1 MEKSTIRDHDQNL
14 FSAVHFFNQMVNTGF
29 QSSRLHDDTDKAA
42 DGNDEYNQ
50 ICRIHKSVW
59 ISHKEVAE
67 AGSLN
72 SYGSSV
78 LYGL

>member
-1 MEKSTIRDHDQNL
+1 M
-14 FSAVHFFNQMVNTGF
+14 HFFNQMVNAGF
-29 QSSRLHDDTDKAA
+29 QSPRLHDDTDKAA
-42 DGNDEYNQ
+42 DGNDKDNQ
-50 ICRIHKSVW
+50 ICRIHKSVG

-72 SYGSSV
+72 GYGSSV